1 MRPPAAYK
9 TKTEMGNAFIFDFD
23 GTLAETIPLTLAAIR
38 SAYADNGLPAPS
50 ESEIVANFGSN
61 EFGMF
66 AKMTPECAEKLFES
80 YVSQYRALHAKYAPE
95 PFAGIGGILRKIKNA
110 GWKLGLVTGKHRRTA
125 EASLDFYG
133 INGIFDGIRCGGLNG
148 SVKPENI
155 SSLLREWGRIRA
167 AHGMSATSPKT
178 CSTPGP
184 PAYARSARR
193 GQKQNFRIS
202 RSSKPCGPMRF
213 SEASENLKSGRIGCS
228 TVMQRLINNNF
239 IIKSNK

>member
-155 SSLLREWGRIRA
+155 SSLLREWGEEPRRTWYVGDVAQDVLDARA
-167 AHGMSATSPKT
+167 AGIRPLCAAWAKT
-178 CSTPGP
+178 KLSDISELETLRPDAIFRSVGEFEKW
-184 PAYARSARR
+184 ADRLLNGYA
-193 GQKQNFRIS
+193 K
-202 RSSKPCGPMRF
+202 
-213 SEASENLKSGRIGCS
+213 
-228 TVMQRLINNNF
+228 V
-239 IIKSNK
+239 NK

>member
-110 GWKLGLVTGKHRRTA
+110 GWKLGLVTGKQRNIRR
-125 EASLDFYG
+125 
-133 INGIFDGIRCGGLNG
+133 NPVR
-148 SVKPENI
+148 
-155 SSLLREWGRIRA
+155 R
-167 AHGMSATSPKT
+167 PKRFRKA
-178 CSTPGP
+178 GKHFEP
-184 PAYARSARR
+184 PARMGGGSAPHMVCRRRRPRRARR
-193 GQKQNFRIS
+193 PGRRHTPALRGVGKNKTFRYLGARNPAARCDFQKRRRI
-202 RSSKPCGPMRF
+202 
-213 SEASENLKSGRIGCS
+213 
-228 TVMQRLINNNF
+228 
-239 IIKSNK
+239 

>member
-80 YVSQYRALHAKYAPE
+80 YVSNTAPCTQNM
-95 PFAGIGGILRKIKNA
+95 PPS
-110 GWKLGLVTGKHRRTA
+110 H
-125 EASLDFYG
+125 
-133 INGIFDGIRCGGLNG
+133 
-148 SVKPENI
+148 
-155 SSLLREWGRIRA
+155 
-167 AHGMSATSPKT
+167 SP
-178 CSTPGP
+178 
-184 PAYARSARR
+184 A
-193 GQKQNFRIS
+193 
-202 RSSKPCGPMRF
+202 
-213 SEASENLKSGRIGCS
+213 
-228 TVMQRLINNNF
+228 
-239 IIKSNK
+239 